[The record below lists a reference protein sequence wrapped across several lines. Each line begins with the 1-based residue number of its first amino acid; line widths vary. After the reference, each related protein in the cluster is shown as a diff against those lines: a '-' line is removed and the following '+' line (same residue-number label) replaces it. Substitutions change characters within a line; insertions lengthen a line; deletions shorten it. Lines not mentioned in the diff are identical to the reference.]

1 VFNERISVDTPFAGP
16 RNRLGRRVL
25 FAVIVGVSLFQTK
38 ATLAQENREAVCM
51 PAHVTVARNAVHL
64 QCTADVFDSF
74 EVVRIFAVPAAD
86 PEFADRFL
94 NTANAALV
102 GGRPLLLKYQAR
114 SWSAPLAPG
123 CDTKDCRLAMTI
135 SIR

>member
-1 VFNERISVDTPFAGP
+1 VLNERISVDPSFAGP
-16 RNRLGRRVL
+16 RSRVGRSVL
-25 FAVIVGVSLFQTK
+25 FAVIVGVSLFPTK
-38 ATLAQENREAVCM
+38 ATLAQENREAICM

-64 QCTADVFDSF
+64 RCVGDVFDSF

-102 GGRPLLLKYQAR
+102 GGRPLLLKYEAR
-114 SWSAPLAPG
+114 PWTAPPAPG
-123 CDTKDCRLAMTI
+123 CDTKDCRMAITI